1 MSDCE
6 FKRNIGELDR
16 TRIPGVPL
24 STIKLI
30 FPNVATME
38 SQLHIPYLREVIV
51 FLVVAGFAVP
61 LLQRKFSPVLGYL
74 LIGGLIGPYG
84 LGLLADEAPLVSLLV
99 IDDLE
104 GVRALAEVGVVFL
117 LFAIGLELS
126 LDRLWSMRRLVFG
139 LGSAQI
145 VVTGTVIGGV
155 AYAWGNSAA
164 AALVL
169 GACLALSSTAIVMQ
183 LLIEKSRLTTPVGR
197 SVFSVLL
204 MQDLAVVPILFVVGV
219 LGTVSAGESI
229 FGGLALAMGEAA
241 VTVIVIYAIGRLLL
255 RPLFRA
261 VAQTGSREAFMAMI
275 VLVALGTAAVTG
287 LVGLSMAL
295 GAFLAGLLIAETE
308 YRHQVEVD
316 IEPFKGLMLGLFF
329 MSVGM
334 GIDWRVLGASPF
346 WIAASVLGLIA
357 VKAVLNVG
365 LFLIWKL
372 PRPRA
377 VEAGLLLAQAGEFA
391 FIVVALAMSLDLV
404 PSATGQFMLIVASLT
419 MLLTPAL
426 AALARSLGNRLEE
439 GQTAGAIG
447 AADQAQE
454 LEGHIVIAGFGR
466 VGRMIA
472 SILDGED
479 LPCIAIDNDPVIVSE
494 AQSAG
499 LPVRFGDASRME
511 VLQAARVSQASALVI
526 TIGDAR
532 HTELLT
538 VRMREAAPHV
548 PLFVRARDKEQ
559 AERLAE
565 SGATVAVPET
575 VEASLQLAARVLEG
589 CGLND
594 SAIQQ
599 RIQSER

>member
-1 MSDCE
+1 
-6 FKRNIGELDR
+6 
-16 TRIPGVPL
+16 
-24 STIKLI
+24 
-30 FPNVATME
+30 ME

-74 LIGGLIGPYG
+74 LIGGMIGPYG
-84 LGLLADEAPLVSLLV
+84 LGLFADEIPLASFLV
-99 IDDLE
+99 IEDIE
-104 GVRALAEVGVVFL
+104 GVRALAEIGIVFL

-145 VVTGTVIGGV
+145 VVTGTLIGGI
-155 AYAWGNSAA
+155 AYAWGNPPA

-183 LLIEKSRLTTPVGR
+183 LLIEKSRLTTPMGR

-219 LGTVSAGESI
+219 LGTVAANEGI

-241 VTVIVIYAIGRLLL
+241 VTVIVIYAVGRLLL
-255 RPLFRA
+255 RPVFRA
-261 VAQTGSREAFMAMI
+261 VAQTNSREAFMAMI
-275 VLVALGTAAVTG
+275 VLVALGTAAITG
-287 LVGLSMAL
+287 VVGLSMAL

-334 GIDWRVLGASPF
+334 GIDWRVLGDSPF

-357 VKAVLNVG
+357 LKTLLNVG
-365 LFLIWKL
+365 LFLLWKL
-372 PRPRA
+372 PRHRA
-377 VEAGLLLAQAGEFA
+377 VEAGLLLAQAGDFA
-391 FIVVALAMSLDLV
+391 FIVVGLAMSLGLV
-404 PSATGQFMLIVASLT
+404 PNPTGQFMLIVASLT

-426 AALARSLGNRLEE
+426 ATLARVLGRRLE
-439 GQTAGAIG
+439 
-447 AADQAQE
+447 DSQAHDATTTFEQVE
-454 LEGHIVIAGFGR
+454 EIEGHVVIAGFGR

-472 SILDGED
+472 SILDRED
-479 LPCIAIDNDPVIVSE
+479 LPFIAIDRDSAIASE
-494 AQSAG
+494 ARSAG
-499 LPVRFGDASRME
+499 LPVRFGDASRIE

-526 TIGDAR
+526 TIGDAKA
-532 HTELLT
+532 TELLT
-538 VRMREAAPHV
+538 IRMREAAPHV
-548 PLFVRARDKEQ
+548 PLFVRALDKEQ
-559 AERLAE
+559 AARLTEA
-565 SGATVAVPET
+565 GATAAVPET

-589 CGLND
+589 CGLSED
-594 SAIQQ
+594 GIQQ
-599 RIQSER
+599 RIQLER